1 MNIAMTIYQYCKL
14 TLIEHS
20 GMHQEDQCFEDLEY
34 LNNINISYSKVL
46 DNVKTR
52 GRVKLPL

>member
-1 MNIAMTIYQYCKL
+1 MNIAMTIYLYCKL

-20 GMHQEDQCFEDLEY
+20 GMHQEDRCFEDLEY
-34 LNNINISYSKVL
+34 LNTINISYSKVL